1 VPQLVPSLAIG
12 MTMTADFATWIP
24 DGPGVQ
30 SVLHGRYRWLVCVMT
45 AEKEPHLS
53 VARTATSPSAVQ
65 VVDLFCGVGGLT
77 RGLEDSGINVV
88 AGLDSDADCEYAY
101 SVNNDARFVHANLL
115 ETSSDEIESMWS
127 AGAVRV
133 LVGCAPCQPYS
144 KYSRGTSKEDPSAPV
159 LRFAKYVDDL
169 RPAVVSMENV
179 PAVSRHPAFNG
190 FLETLASAGYHIS
203 WETLPASGFGVP
215 QTRKR
220 LVLMASRLAPIALPA
235 SNVAKAKTV
244 RQAIGRL
251 VPISAGEAN
260 KVDPTHRASALSA
273 VNLERI
279 RNSRPGGTWRDWPD
293 DLRAA
298 CHKGESGATFPAVYG
313 RMEWDVPAPT
323 VTTQFFGYGNGRF
336 GHPVQDRAISLREGA
351 LLQTFPQ
358 DYKFEK
364 AETLRSFAL
373 VGRHI
378 GNAVPVA
385 LAKQIGNAINSHLEK
400 YI

>member
-1 VPQLVPSLAIG
+1 MPQLVPSLAIG

-169 RPAVVSMENV
+169 RPAVVS
-179 PAVSRHPAFNG
+179 
-190 FLETLASAGYHIS
+190 ASS
-203 WETLPASGFGVP
+203 ESTSSVQRLLRNSGFCWLPHLLGDTP
-215 QTRKR
+215 RKW
-220 LVLMASRLAPIALPA
+220 
-235 SNVAKAKTV
+235 V
-244 RQAIGRL
+244 RC
-251 VPISAGEAN
+251 PPN
-260 KVDPTHRASALSA
+260 
-273 VNLERI
+273 
-279 RNSRPGGTWRDWPD
+279 
-293 DLRAA
+293 
-298 CHKGESGATFPAVYG
+298 
-313 RMEWDVPAPT
+313 
-323 VTTQFFGYGNGRF
+323 
-336 GHPVQDRAISLREGA
+336 
-351 LLQTFPQ
+351 
-358 DYKFEK
+358 
-364 AETLRSFAL
+364 AETFGVDGIETSPDCTPRIQCCEGKDCSSSDWTT
-373 VGRHI
+373 GTDQR
-378 GNAVPVA
+378 GGG
-385 LAKQIGNAINSHLEK
+385 Q
-400 YI
+400 